1 MTYIVENAVLRPDPV
16 FLEDR
21 GRAHRIPHV
30 FLHRFSYLALV
41 LVQFW
46 GLEDFSL
53 GQQHCPQNEQ
63 R

>member
-1 MTYIVENAVLRPDPV
+1 MAVENAALRPDAV
-16 FLEDR
+16 SMEHRD
-21 GRAHRIPHV
+21 RAHRIPHV

-53 GQQHCPQNEQ
+53 GQQHSPQNEQ